1 MSAAFLKGYQRERKH
16 PLVLFTA
23 FGDKGSP
30 PADASAILRRPKSQP
45 IKAAFTMTAPLQR
58 RQEGGRRWPQNV

>member
-1 MSAAFLKGYQRERKH
+1 MSAAFLKDKQHERKH

-30 PADASAILRRPKSQP
+30 PADV
-45 IKAAFTMTAPLQR
+45 PLLF
-58 RQEGGRRWPQNV
+58 